1 MKSLCLQE
9 IEMMENKIDNCKNM
23 NIKEINIEDIDDIDN
38 INVDENKSSEDRI
51 NDFLK
56 EVTNPY
62 FFNINGYVVKFSY
75 QENKIKAEECI
86 HNAIKNLIN
95 K

>member
-9 IEMMENKIDNCKNM
+9 IEMIENKIDNYKNM
-23 NIKEINIEDIDDIDN
+23 NIKDVNLEDIDDIDN
-38 INVDENKSSEDRI
+38 INVDENKSSEERI
-51 NDFLK
+51 NDFLY
-56 EVTNPY
+56 EVANPY

-75 QENKIKAEECI
+75 QENEIKAEECI